1 MRLFPAKVK
10 GGFGL
15 AAFALAATLH
25 GGSKPPPPP
34 EPTNKVETVIIV
46 TPIGDGIYN
55 TQQLKIDKET
65 FDEMLA
71 PLPQ

>member
-1 MRLFPAKVK
+1 MRLSPAKVK

-25 GGSKPPPPP
+25 GGSKPPAPP

-55 TQQLKIDKET
+55 T
-65 FDEMLA
+65 
-71 PLPQ
+71 

>member
-1 MRLFPAKVK
+1 MRLSPAKVK

-15 AAFALAATLH
+15 AAHALAAAMYA
-25 GGSKPPPPP
+25 GSKPPTPP

-46 TPIGDGIYN
+46 TPIGDGMYN

>member
-15 AAFALAATLH
+15 AAFALVATLH
-25 GGSKPPPPP
+25 GGSKPPTP

>member
-15 AAFALAATLH
+15 AAFALAATMY
-25 GGSKPPPPP
+25 GGSKPPAPP
-34 EPTNKVETVIIV
+34 EPTNKVETIIIV
-46 TPIGDGIYN
+46 TPIGDGMYN